1 MLTTSFRWPVAEPM
15 PGKIFAPYA
24 MNAIPEKHAGINC
37 ANNAAPDNLMG
48 YAD

>member
-1 MLTTSFRWPVAEPM
+1 M
-15 PGKIFAPYA
+15 PGKISAHSA

>member
-1 MLTTSFRWPVAEPM
+1 
-15 PGKIFAPYA
+15 
-24 MNAIPEKHAGINC
+24 MNAIRRKHAGINC